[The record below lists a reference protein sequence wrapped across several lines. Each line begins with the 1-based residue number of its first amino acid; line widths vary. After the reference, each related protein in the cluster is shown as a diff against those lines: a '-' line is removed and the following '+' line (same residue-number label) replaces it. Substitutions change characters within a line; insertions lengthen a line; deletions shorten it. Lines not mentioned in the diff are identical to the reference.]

1 MVYISDT
8 AKNQDILEHI
18 VKQFEALLNSQ
29 ASRGEHYYVSKE
41 DLSFLFPETYSISI
55 TRKSVQ
61 PDQKWWYDCGELK
74 LRKDRHSLASQL
86 VTRNIAFLTKE
97 LKTYFD

>member
-1 MVYISDT
+1 MVYIFDT
-8 AKNQDILEHI
+8 IKDQDILNHI
-18 VKQFEALLNSQ
+18 AKKFETLLNSQ
-29 ASRGEHYYVSKE
+29 SASGEHYYVSKE
-41 DLSFLFPETYSISI
+41 EPSVLFPESYSISI

-86 VTRNIAFLTKE
+86 VTSNISFLTTE